1 MRSMRVVLFKVCR
14 TVAGSA
20 LKISTGS
27 QMWWCIHVIPEFIG
41 WGTFSNLD
49 IQGYSWLH
57 CEFEDNLSYMRP
69 RFKKKLKQTSVGK
82 NRQGRW

>member
-1 MRSMRVVLFKVCR
+1 MRSMRVVLFKVCC

-41 WGTFSNLD
+41 WGTLSNLD
-49 IQGYSWLH
+49 I
-57 CEFEDNLSYMRP
+57 
-69 RFKKKLKQTSVGK
+69 
-82 NRQGRW
+82 